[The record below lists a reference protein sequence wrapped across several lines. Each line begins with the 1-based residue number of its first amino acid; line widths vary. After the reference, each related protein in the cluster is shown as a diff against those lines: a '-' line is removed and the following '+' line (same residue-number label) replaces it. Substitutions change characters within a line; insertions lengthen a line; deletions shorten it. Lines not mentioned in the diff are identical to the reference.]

1 MREVLG
7 GRGRA
12 GITFVETPSITAVIV
27 SYNTRDMTLEC
38 LRALAE
44 AARPLC
50 LETWVVDNASTD
62 GSVEAIERAALPG
75 VQVIANLKN
84 VGFGAANNQA
94 MWRARGE
101 FILLLNS
108 DAFLDVGALGVL
120 LDHLRNH
127 PEAGAV
133 GPRLRYA
140 DGTSQVS
147 CYRFPTPLRA
157 WIENLGVARFFSWH
171 PQWEDLA
178 KWDHR
183 TARDV
188 DFVIGAC
195 LLVRRRV
202 WEEVGGFDEGF
213 FLYSEETDWQRR
225 MHEAGWRI
233 AFTPDAT
240 AVHLAGG
247 SGAQEKVR
255 INQHFFAS
263 LDYYVRKHHGLL
275 GLISFRLAMTV
286 GSLIRAIWWS
296 GRSLSAGQRARAF
309 AKARLHWWLVFRQ
322 ATRPAPAIPR
332 SAAFAA

>member
-1 MREVLG
+1 M
-7 GRGRA
+7 
-12 GITFVETPSITAVIV
+12 TFMEAPVITAVIV

-38 LRALAE
+38 LRTLAE
-44 AARPLC
+44 VARPLS
-50 LETWVVDNASTD
+50 LEAWVVDNASTD
-62 GSVEAIERAALPG
+62 DSVEAIERAGLPN
-75 VQVIANLKN
+75 VHLVANLEN
-84 VGFGAANNQA
+84 LGFGAANNQA

-108 DAFLDVGALGVL
+108 DAFLDVGALEIL
-120 LDHLRNH
+120 LEYLRSH
-127 PEAGAV
+127 PQVGSV

-140 DGTSQVS
+140 DGTPQVS

-157 WIENLGVARFFSWH
+157 WIENLGLARFFAWH

-178 KWDHR
+178 KWNHG
-183 TARDV
+183 TAREV

-195 LLVRRRV
+195 LLVRRKV
-202 WEEVGGFDEGF
+202 WEEIGGFDEGF

-225 MHEAGWRI
+225 MHGAGWQI

-240 AVHLAGG
+240 AMHLAGG
-247 SGAQEKVR
+247 SGAKDKVR
-255 INQHFFAS
+255 INRHFFAS

-286 GSLIRAIWWS
+286 GSFVRALWWS
-296 GRSLSAGQRARAF
+296 CRSLSAGQRARAC

-322 ATRPAPAIPR
+322 ATRPAPAVPR
-332 SAAFAA
+332 SAALAT